1 MAADPLMPILV
12 VDDLGAMGR
21 IIRNLLQQCGF
32 QRIDSATDGASA
44 LARMRDTHYA
54 LVLSDWN
61 MQPMSGIEL
70 LKQVRSDQAL
80 ARTPFIIMSAESKTA
95 NVIAAKQAGVDSYLI
110 KPFNAQTLKNKIDAV
125 FA

>member
-1 MAADPLMPILV
+1 
-12 VDDLGAMGR
+12 MGR

-32 QRIDSATDGASA
+32 QRIDSATDGTSA
-44 LARMRDTHYA
+44 LARMRNTHYA

>member
-1 MAADPLMPILV
+1 MAANPLMPILV

-44 LARMRDTHYA
+44 LARMRHTRYA

-70 LKQVRSDQAL
+70 LKQVRSDQTL
-80 ARTPFIIMSAESKTA
+80 ARTPFIIMTAESKTEH
-95 NVIAAKQAGVDSYLI
+95 VMAAKQAGVDSYLI
-110 KPFNAQTLKNKIDAV
+110 KPFNAQTLKTKIDAV

>member
-1 MAADPLMPILV
+1 MATNPCMPILI

-32 QRIDSATDGASA
+32 QRIDSAADGASA
-44 LARMRDTHYA
+44 LARMRHTSYA

-70 LKQVRSDQAL
+70 LKQVRSDEAL
-80 ARTPFIIMSAESKTA
+80 ARTPFIIMTAESKTEH
-95 NVIAAKQAGVDSYLI
+95 VMAAKQAGVDSYLI
-110 KPFNAQTLKNKIDAV
+110 KPFNAQTLKTKIDAV

>member
-21 IIRNLLQQCGF
+21 IIRSLLQQCGF
-32 QRIDSATDGASA
+32 HRIDSATDGASA
-44 LARMRDTHYA
+44 LARMRHTHYA

-80 ARTPFIIMSAESKTA
+80 ARTPFIIMTAESKPA
-95 NVIAAKQAGVDSYLI
+95 NVLAAKQAGVDSYLI
-110 KPFNAQTLKNKIDAV
+110 KPFNAQTLKTKIDAV

>member
-1 MAADPLMPILV
+1 MAANPLMPILV

-44 LARMRDTHYA
+44 LARMRRTPYA

-80 ARTPFIIMSAESKTA
+80 ARTPFIIMTAESKTEH
-95 NVIAAKQAGVDSYLI
+95 VMAAKQAGVDSYLI
-110 KPFNAQTLKNKIDAV
+110 KPFNAQTLKTKIDAV